1 MLRRNIAGSD
11 GRNGNAELSPMVTFL
26 VSTALLV
33 CVNIAVDHEARRE
46 GFDEQKGGVHLGT

>member
-1 MLRRNIAGSD
+1 
-11 GRNGNAELSPMVTFL
+11 MVTFL